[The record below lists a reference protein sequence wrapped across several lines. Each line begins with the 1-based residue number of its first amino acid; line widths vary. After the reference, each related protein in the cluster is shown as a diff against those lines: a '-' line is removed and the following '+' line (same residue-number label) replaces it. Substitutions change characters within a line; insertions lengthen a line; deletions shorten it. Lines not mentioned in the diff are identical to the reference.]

1 MKAHLR
7 KQATT
12 TSSTDSLQT
21 NYDCLKCKDVG
32 YLLDGWKAAECTC
45 LMKKRYQT
53 RLKGAMIPEEFE
65 EDTLESYQVNNPTQQ
80 IMLDAAKQ
88 YLAEYEEIKD
98 SSSNGIGFLAKY
110 GEQRLNAI
118 RDLEK
123 RSITKNQHNS
133 YGLGKTHL
141 QVAIAKKLLDKD
153 VAVLIVSDAIIMD
166 ELMAYKSDNEN
177 KSLYYR
183 KFDTLV
189 NVPVLIWDDIG
200 KSNSSEAKRTMYF
213 NIINERYKKKN
224 AIIYS
229 SNEDRNTL
237 ESRIGDAAASRL
249 FSMSKGRIYR
259 VEGQDYRLLG
269 KKAV

>member
-1 MKAHLR
+1 M
-7 KQATT
+7 
-12 TSSTDSLQT
+12 DSLQT

-45 LMKKRYQT
+45 LVKKRYQT

-65 EDTLESYQVNNPTQQ
+65 EDTLDSYKVITPTQQ
-80 IMLDAAKQ
+80 IMLDAARQ
-88 YLAEYEEIKD
+88 YLAEYEDIKG
-98 SSSNGIGFLAKY
+98 SSSNGLGFVATY
-110 GEQRLNAI
+110 GEQKLNAV
-118 RDLEK
+118 RDLDK
-123 RSITKNQHNS
+123 KNLIKQKHNS

-141 QVAIAKKLLDKD
+141 QVAIAKELLKRD

-166 ELMAYKSDNEN
+166 EMMAYKSDNEN
-177 KSLYYR
+177 KDLYYR
-183 KFDTLV
+183 KFDALV

-200 KSNSSEAKRTMYF
+200 KSNSSEPKRTMYF
-213 NIINERYKKKN
+213 NIINERYKKKK
-224 AIIYS
+224 AIIFS
-229 SNEDRNTL
+229 SNEDRYTL

-249 FSMSKGRIYR
+249 FSMAKGRIYR

>member
-1 MKAHLR
+1 MD
-7 KQATT
+7 
-12 TSSTDSLQT
+12 SSQT
-21 NYDCLKCKDVG
+21 KYDCLKCKDEG
-32 YLLDGWKAAECTC
+32 YILDGWTATECTC

-65 EDTLESYQVNNPTQQ
+65 DDTLDSYIVADPTQR
-80 IMLDAAKQ
+80 ILLDAAKQ
-88 YLAEYEEIKD
+88 YLAEYDDIKD
-98 SSSNGIGFLAKY
+98 NSSNGLGFLATY

-118 RDLEK
+118 RDLDK
-123 RSITKNQHNS
+123 KNMIKQKHNS

-141 QVAIAKKLLDKD
+141 QVAIAKELLKQD

-166 ELMAYKSDNEN
+166 EMMAYKSDKEN
-177 KSLYYR
+177 KDLYYR
-183 KFDTLV
+183 KFDALV

-200 KSNSSEAKRTMYF
+200 KSNTSEPKRTMYF
-213 NIINERYKKKN
+213 NIINERYKKKK
-224 AIIYS
+224 AIIFS
-229 SNEDRNTL
+229 SNEDRYTL

-249 FSMSKGRIYR
+249 FSMAKGRIYR